1 MNPEPL
7 HPSAIGEAETSVAR
21 LRRYRETRDRDLRNA
36 ILVEHQWIAHY
47 CANRFSG
54 RGEPLDDLVQVAQL
68 GLLKAIE
75 RYDPDYGATFS
86 GFAVPT
92 VLGEIRRHFRDSTW
106 AVRVSR
112 RASDLLSA
120 LGQAVEHLSQTL
132 SRAPTI
138 PELARYLHVTED
150 DVLAARDAHEAYR
163 MEPLTEPVATGT
175 RGSVAGAED
184 AGLDPTRLT
193 LRSAITTLGED
204 ERRIVYLRFYEGLT
218 QREIAARLGTNQ
230 VQVSRRLRRIF
241 RRLESGLEPLAG

>member
-1 MNPEPL
+1 
-7 HPSAIGEAETSVAR
+7 
-21 LRRYRETRDRDLRNA
+21 
-36 ILVEHQWIAHY
+36 
-47 CANRFSG
+47 
-54 RGEPLDDLVQVAQL
+54 
-68 GLLKAIE
+68 
-75 RYDPDYGATFS
+75 
-86 GFAVPT
+86 
-92 VLGEIRRHFRDSTW
+92 
-106 AVRVSR
+106 
-112 RASDLLSA
+112 
-120 LGQAVEHLSQTL
+120 VEHLSQTL

-175 RGSVAGAED
+175 RGSLAGAED